1 MENLV
6 WKFKHISSQFSFSA
20 PMITRLCIIPVWTM
34 RASIFPQLS
43 ACDIV
48 RIVPNINIHT
58 VKLKLIKQ
66 HYYITKILHSEIRV
80 IIIQVSKQQ
89 LPKSIHRCN
98 DKP

>member
-1 MENLV
+1 
-6 WKFKHISSQFSFSA
+6 
-20 PMITRLCIIPVWTM
+20 M

-98 DKP
+98 DKLQEDLWWIAVSQMFNELKCSSYQWATS